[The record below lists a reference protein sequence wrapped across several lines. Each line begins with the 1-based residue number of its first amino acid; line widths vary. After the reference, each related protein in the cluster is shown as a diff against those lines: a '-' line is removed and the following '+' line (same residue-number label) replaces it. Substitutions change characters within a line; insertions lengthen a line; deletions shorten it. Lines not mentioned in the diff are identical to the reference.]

1 MMEPMEHLPGLL
13 ALCTPDTVLQSA
25 LLVGL
30 FVAGAAG
37 SVMHC
42 APMCGAFVL
51 GQVADRMAR
60 LPPRSLCEASRVRAG
75 LLLPYHLGRL
85 TTYAVLGATAAA
97 SASFFAA
104 AGWARPV
111 SALLLVFAAGLFIA
125 HALGRL
131 VGAGWSDRAPA
142 WWGCTL
148 GRACSSIPRG
158 AAGGE
163 FLMGLALGFLPC
175 GFLYAAI
182 AAAAASGR
190 PLMGAAG
197 MLAFG
202 LGTAPSLMVVGIAG
216 QAAGRRWNR
225 GITAAAPVVMAL
237 NAALLLVLAWQR
249 IT

>member
-1 MMEPMEHLPGLL
+1 MPSDDL
-13 ALCTPDTVLQSA
+13 SA
-25 LLVGL
+25 LVGPTGHPHG
-30 FVAGAAG
+30 GAA
-37 SVMHC
+37 
-42 APMCGAFVL
+42 
-51 GQVADRMAR
+51 R
-60 LPPRSLCEASRVRAG
+60 
-75 LLLPYHLGRL
+75 
-85 TTYAVLGATAAA
+85 
-97 SASFFAA
+97 
-104 AGWARPV
+104 W
-111 SALLLVFAAGLFIA
+111 
-125 HALGRL
+125 
-131 VGAGWSDRAPA
+131 
-142 WWGCTL
+142 
-148 GRACSSIPRG
+148 
-158 AAGGE
+158 GE